1 MNSPERLQESSST
14 TNNNNNIEEEEEVK
28 RSSSSS
34 FVYLFLRFCIALVF
48 SICFLALVAFSLVV
62 LAVIVSNLSI
72 SYPISVPCQCK
83 IVSSSVDIRSAKVCE
98 LGLLNYKA
106 KHVFYPSEKKKFRC
120 RYDYY
125 WASVFEVEY
134 TDHSGHPHIAFA
146 EAPNEALPPDC
157 RPTFNAAWMAKDI
170 FKVNE
175 TYDCWYTLG
184 ISKLNLYYDEIFNC
198 QADHPST
205 IEMLKRYLILS
216 TDMLTSWL
224 SPTGVRGKKRYIR
237 LETIAGAV
245 TGFLTSLLTIALGRI
260 LYLLKTRVAGMSRV
274 RRMQPL
280 TIYLVRLK
288 RACFLVA
295 YFSFVSWLAIQYWE
309 KLGLMDI
316 FGAHT

>member
-1 MNSPERLQESSST
+1 MNSPERIEES
-14 TNNNNNIEEEEEVK
+14 TNNNEDEGK
-28 RSSSSS
+28 RGF
-34 FVYLFLRFCIALVF
+34 FVYLLLRCCIALVF
-48 SICFLALVAFSLVV
+48 SICFLALVVFTLVV

-157 RPTFNAAWMAKDI
+157 RPTFNAAWMAKDR

-198 QADHPST
+198 QAYHPSMT
-205 IEMLKRYLILS
+205 EMLKRYLILS
-216 TDMLTSWL
+216 TEMLMSWL
-224 SPTGVRGKKRYIR
+224 SPTGGRGKKRYIR
-237 LETIAGAV
+237 WETIAGAV

-260 LYLLKTRVAGMSRV
+260 LYLLKSRITGMCRV
-274 RRMQPL
+274 RMQPL

-295 YFSFVSWLAIQYWE
+295 YFSFVSWLAIQYWG
-309 KLGLMDI
+309 KLGLLDI